1 MRERLKK
8 TMPSKAHHEIL
19 TAVGSICTQ
28 NLLLPI
34 ALVITVV
41 GAVVTALVP
50 PLILE
55 NIVDG
60 LTAENPMPIAQAF
73 SYFGVTALAGLLE
86 STRESLLIVFGQK
99 LTHGLR
105 SQMCE
110 KLSQLS
116 ADALSKM
123 DAGTI
128 ASRFVG
134 DVDTLETLFT
144 SGIISMFADACTM
157 IGIYAVLW
165 QKNRGLAIT
174 LLAILPLIALFTR
187 HVQKKML
194 AAQMDS
200 RKAAARTSGLVPE
213 TIHCIR
219 MIHVFGKEGFM
230 RKRYDRTLQEGYAA
244 MERTNFYDALYSPVI
259 LITDALV
266 TGVVMLLSASS
277 GPEVRMFFGMS
288 VGTAVAVISYISRIF
303 SPIESIGMEIQTIQ
317 EALAGAQRVGEFL
330 ELPTRLETSED
341 AGEKAMTELGKAS
354 AASGSDYAVAAGSG
368 CAAAAGSDRAA
379 VAEPAKSPAVACI
392 SLEDVSFG
400 YEEEKMVLKHL
411 SFEIKTGEQVTMTG
425 RTGAGKSTIFKL
437 LLGLYRPQ
445 KGCVKIY
452 GQDAY
457 LLPDSIRRRL
467 FGCVEQSFKR
477 VPGTVLEQI
486 TLSDPMIS
494 REDAVEAAK
503 LAGLHEVIV
512 GMEQGYDT
520 PCTDALFS
528 QGQWQLLSIA
538 RAVAARPSILLLD
551 EITANLDVGTE
562 QEVLYALRRAGENR
576 TVVSISHRLYEKM
589 GGREL
594 VIG

>member
-55 NIVDG
+55 KIVDG
-60 LTAENPMPIAQAF
+60 LTAGNPMPIAQAF
-73 SYFGVTALAGLLE
+73 SYLGVVALAGLLE

-110 KLSQLS
+110 KLSQLA
-116 ADALSKM
+116 ADTLSKM
-123 DAGTI
+123 DPGTI

-213 TIHCIR
+213 AIHCIR

-266 TGVVMLLSASS
+266 TGIVMLLSASS
-277 GPEVRMFFGMS
+277 GPEVRMFFGC
-288 VGTAVAVISYISRIF
+288 GNFLYFENLFPNRKHWHGNPDDPGGAGRCEACRRIS
-303 SPIESIGMEIQTIQ
+303 
-317 EALAGAQRVGEFL
+317 GAA
-330 ELPTRLETSED
+330 D
-341 AGEKAMTELGKAS
+341 
-354 AASGSDYAVAAGSG
+354 AAGNLRGGGRKSD
-368 CAAAAGSDRAA
+368 DRAWQSQRRHGFA
-379 VAEPAKSPAVACI
+379 
-392 SLEDVSFG
+392 
-400 YEEEKMVLKHL
+400 
-411 SFEIKTGEQVTMTG
+411 G
-425 RTGAGKSTIFKL
+425 RMHFSG
-437 LLGLYRPQ
+437 
-445 KGCVKIY
+445 
-452 GQDAY
+452 
-457 LLPDSIRRRL
+457 RRQLRL
-467 FGCVEQSFKR
+467 
-477 VPGTVLEQI
+477 
-486 TLSDPMIS
+486 
-494 REDAVEAAK
+494 
-503 LAGLHEVIV
+503 
-512 GMEQGYDT
+512 
-520 PCTDALFS
+520 
-528 QGQWQLLSIA
+528 
-538 RAVAARPSILLLD
+538 
-551 EITANLDVGTE
+551 
-562 QEVLYALRRAGENR
+562 
-576 TVVSISHRLYEKM
+576 
-589 GGREL
+589 
-594 VIG
+594 

>member
-34 ALVITVV
+34 ALIITVV

-55 NIVDG
+55 KIVDG
-60 LTAENPMPIAQAF
+60 LTAGNPMPIVQAF
-73 SYFGVTALAGLLE
+73 SYFGVVALAGLLE

-116 ADALSKM
+116 ADTLSKM

-266 TGVVMLLSASS
+266 TGIVMLLSASS

-317 EALAGAQRVGEFL
+317 EALAGAKRVGEFL
-330 ELPTRLETSED
+330 ELPTRLETSVE
-341 AGEKAMTELGKAS
+341 AGEKVMTELGKAS
-354 AASGSDYAVAAGSG
+354 AGTD
-368 CAAAAGSDRAA
+368 
-379 VAEPAKSPAVACI
+379 SPVACI

-400 YEEEKMVLKHL
+400 YEEEKMVLEHL

-503 LAGLHEVIV
+503 LAGLHEVIA

-538 RAVAARPSILLLD
+538 RAVAAKPSILLLD

>member
-34 ALVITVV
+34 ALIITVV

-55 NIVDG
+55 KIVDG
-60 LTAENPMPIAQAF
+60 LTAGNPMPIVQAF
-73 SYFGVTALAGLLE
+73 SYFGVVALAGLLE

-116 ADALSKM
+116 ADTLSKM

-213 TIHCIR
+213 AIHCIR

-266 TGVVMLLSASS
+266 TGIVMLLSASS

-317 EALAGAQRVGEFL
+317 EALAGAKRVGEFL
-330 ELPTRLETSED
+330 ELPTRLETSVE
-341 AGEKAMTELGKAS
+341 AGEKVMTELGKAS
-354 AASGSDYAVAAGSG
+354 AGTD
-368 CAAAAGSDRAA
+368 
-379 VAEPAKSPAVACI
+379 SPVACI

-400 YEEEKMVLKHL
+400 YEEEKMVLEHL

-486 TLSDPMIS
+486 MLSDPTIS

-503 LAGLHEVIV
+503 LAGLHEVIA

-538 RAVAARPSILLLD
+538 RAVAAKPSILLLD

>member
-8 TMPSKAHHEIL
+8 TMPLKAHHEIL

-55 NIVDG
+55 KIVDG
-60 LTAENPMPIAQAF
+60 LTAGNPMPIAQAF
-73 SYFGVTALAGLLE
+73 SYFGVVALAGLLE

-116 ADALSKM
+116 ADTLSKM

-200 RKAAARTSGLVPE
+200 RKAAAWTSGLVPE

-317 EALAGAQRVGEFL
+317 EALAGAKRVGEFL
-330 ELPTRLETSED
+330 ELPTRLETSGE
-341 AGEKAMTELGKAS
+341 AGEKVMTELGKAS
-354 AASGSDYAVAAGSG
+354 AGMD
-368 CAAAAGSDRAA
+368 
-379 VAEPAKSPAVACI
+379 SPVACI

-445 KGCVKIY
+445 KGSVKIY

-520 PCTDALFS
+520 PCTNALFS

>member
-8 TMPSKAHHEIL
+8 TMPLKAHHEIL

-55 NIVDG
+55 KIVDG
-60 LTAENPMPIAQAF
+60 LTAGNPMPIAQAF
-73 SYFGVTALAGLLE
+73 SYFGVVALAGLLE

-116 ADALSKM
+116 ADTLSKM

-317 EALAGAQRVGEFL
+317 EALAGSKRVGEFL
-330 ELPTRLETSED
+330 ELPTRLETSGE
-341 AGEKAMTELGKAS
+341 AGEKVMTELGKAS
-354 AASGSDYAVAAGSG
+354 AGTD
-368 CAAAAGSDRAA
+368 
-379 VAEPAKSPAVACI
+379 SPVACI

-400 YEEEKMVLKHL
+400 YEEEKMVLEHL

-425 RTGAGKSTIFKL
+425 RTGAGKSTVFKL

-503 LAGLHEVIV
+503 LAGLHEVIA

-538 RAVAARPSILLLD
+538 RAVAAKPSILLLD

>member
-55 NIVDG
+55 KIVDG
-60 LTAENPMPIAQAF
+60 LTAGNPMPIAQAF
-73 SYFGVTALAGLLE
+73 SYFGVVALAGLLE

-105 SQMCE
+105 SQMCG

-116 ADALSKM
+116 ADTLSKM

-174 LLAILPLIALFTR
+174 LLAVLPLIALFTR

-317 EALAGAQRVGEFL
+317 EALAGAKRVGEFL
-330 ELPTRLETSED
+330 ELPTRLETSGE
-341 AGEKAMTELGKAS
+341 AGEKVMTELGKAS
-354 AASGSDYAVAAGSG
+354 AGTD
-368 CAAAAGSDRAA
+368 
-379 VAEPAKSPAVACI
+379 SPVACI

-400 YEEEKMVLKHL
+400 YEEEKMVLEHL

-425 RTGAGKSTIFKL
+425 RTGAGKSTVFKL

-503 LAGLHEVIV
+503 LAGLHEVIA

-538 RAVAARPSILLLD
+538 RAVAAKPSILLLD